1 MKDQLGRTKAVLA
14 AALKEHAF
22 DLVVIVTVVQRE
34 DGFAFECA
42 LDGVVPPSAT
52 PEIAQSLRDVAEHV
66 EGEMNQQTE
75 AWQPGVS

>member
-1 MKDQLGRTKAVLA
+1 VKDQLSRTKAVLA

-34 DGFAFECA
+34 EGFAFECA

-52 PEIAQSLRDVAEHV
+52 TEIASALRDVADYV
-66 EGEMNQQTE
+66 EADMNEQTE
-75 AWQPGVS
+75 AWQRGVS